1 MQKKTVVFFTWSNDV
16 TALEQLR
23 VLSPYKKAGFK
34 VIRGVENNQLRLERV
49 DSNSFVVIQR
59 DFSVHFSAYQ
69 RIMEFTRRNLI
80 PTVLD
85 LDDYL
90 MNMPEDHPNRTAND
104 YSAALLPLLIA
115 IKEVDYVTV
124 STERLKQLVQ
134 PYNPNVKVLPNYLD
148 EELWSFKE
156 PAAVSSQEKDPIVLL
171 FMGTTSHT
179 PDLEMISPVLGK
191 LLSKYEGRLKF
202 LCYGP
207 LPPKSL
213 QAHPFVEYREGE
225 TYNYS
230 AFIKN
235 FLEIQADIAIAPL
248 RDNPFNQCKSNLKF
262 LEYSALGIPGI
273 FSDISPYIG
282 TVADNINGFV
292 ADNLVDWETKLE
304 CLIGDQTMRHNLA
317 IAAQADVRKN
327 WMLSNHAEKWGDFGR
342 ILSELPLRNFQD
354 DRQHND
360 LVEIAKQLESM
371 ISELLNRYTNLQK
384 SEESLRRELGEYL
397 SSPSWKITRPL
408 RLLKKLSRRNVE

>member
-23 VLSPYKKAGFK
+23 ILSPYRKAGFK
-34 VIRGVENNQLRLERV
+34 VIQGVENNQLRLERV

-104 YSAALLPLLIA
+104 YTAALLPLLIA
-115 IKEVDYVTV
+115 IKEVDFVTV
-124 STERLKQLVQ
+124 STEPLKQLVQ
-134 PYNPNVKVLPNYLD
+134 PYNPNVKVLPNYID

-156 PAAVSSQEKDPIVLL
+156 PVAVSSQEKDPIVLL

-213 QAHPFVEYREGE
+213 QAHPFVEYHEGE
-225 TYNYS
+225 TYNYP

-262 LEYSALGIPGI
+262 LEYGALGVPGI
-273 FSDISPYIG
+273 FSNLCPYVG
-282 TVADNINGFV
+282 TVADNVNGFV
-292 ADNLVDWETKLE
+292 ADTLTEWETKLE

-317 IAAQADVRKN
+317 IAAQADVKSN
-327 WMLSNHAEKWGDFGR
+327 WMLANHASKWQEFVLV
-342 ILSELPLRNFQD
+342 LSDLPPRNSLD
-354 DRQHND
+354 DRQHRD

-371 ISELLNRYTNLQK
+371 TSEVLSRYTNIQK
-384 SEESLRRELGEYL
+384 SEENLRRELGEYL
-397 SSPSWKITRPL
+397 SSTSWKITRPL
-408 RLLKKLSRRNVE
+408 RKIKELIKRNK